1 MKIDRK
7 ELKKLFDDLRKDDK
21 KAFEKLYLKYNRLVY
36 GIAFSILKN
45 KEYSEDIV
53 QNVFMKI
60 YEINKSRLPTHM
72 ESSWLYTLTK
82 NETISFIRSKKC
94 DVSLEEIYEIEDVND
109 DIEKIISK
117 EAYNKIICKLD
128 SVEKEIVSL
137 KILSSFA
144 FDEISKMLNLKAS
157 TVKWKYYKALH
168 SLKIL
173 LGNIGVFI
181 TTFILGVTTLFKKE
195 EKSNNVNN
203 ANNVNNEGS
212 SNNEKEELWQSSK
225 DEIFN
230 SNTEKEEILNGIK
243 EEIIIED
250 KSISYVGVSFLCICA
265 IFFVITLN
273 LFINFVK
280 YQLNFRKKASK

>member
-1 MKIDRK
+1 MKIDEK
-7 ELKKLFDDLRKDDK
+7 ELRELFNSLRKDDK
-21 KAFEKLYLKYNRLVY
+21 KAFEKLYLKYNKLVY

-82 NETISFIRSKKC
+82 NETISFIRAKKC

-137 KILSSFA
+137 KILSSFS
-144 FDEISKMLNLKAS
+144 FEEIGKMLNLKTS
-157 TVKWKYYKALH
+157 TVKWRYYKALH

-181 TTFILGVTTLFKKE
+181 TTFILGITTIFKKE
-195 EKSNNVNN
+195 EKISNVNN
-203 ANNVNNEGS
+203 ANSTNN
-212 SNNEKEELWQSSK
+212 NTNKKEDFEQSSK
-225 DEIFN
+225 DEIFK
-230 SNTEKEEILNGIK
+230 SDVEKEEILNNTK
-243 EEIIIED
+243 EEIIINE
-250 KSISYVGVSFLCICA
+250 SNLNYVGVSFLCICA
-265 IFFVITLN
+265 VFFVITLN
-273 LFINFVK
+273 FLINFLK
-280 YQLNFRKKASK
+280 YQLKFRKKASK

>member
-1 MKIDRK
+1 MKIDEK
-7 ELKKLFDDLRKDDK
+7 ELRELFNGLRKNDK
-21 KAFEKLYLKYNRLVY
+21 NAFEKLYLKYNKLVY

-45 KEYSEDIV
+45 KEYSEDMV

-82 NETISFIRSKKC
+82 NETISFIRAKKC

-137 KILSSFA
+137 KILSSFS
-144 FDEISKMLNLKAS
+144 FEEISKMLNLKTS
-157 TVKWKYYKALH
+157 TVKWRYYKALH

-181 TTFILGVTTLFKKE
+181 TTLILGITTLFKKE
-195 EKSNNVNN
+195 EKISN
-203 ANNVNNEGS
+203 ANSTNN
-212 SNNEKEELWQSSK
+212 NTNKKEDFEQSSK
-225 DEIFN
+225 DEIFK
-230 SNTEKEEILNGIK
+230 SDVEKEEILNNIK
-243 EEIIIED
+243 EEIIINE
-250 KSISYVGVSFLCICA
+250 SNVNYIGVSFLCICA
-265 IFFVITLN
+265 VFFVITLN
-273 LFINFVK
+273 FLK
-280 YQLNFRKKASK
+280 YQLKFRKKASK